1 MENSILDPGHG
12 AAYKNAPGDGVT
24 LAQAHNYMTIVQEII
39 TLAHSVGMQEVRSSL
54 TDNYIGKDDE

>member
-1 MENSILDPGHG
+1 MAQHT
-12 AAYKNAPGDGVT
+12 PGDGVT

-54 TDNYIGKDDE
+54 TDNYVGKDDE